1 MMKKGLCLLLV
12 LCLLLLL
19 DGCAGRKIEDYQTPA
34 STLPPAAARY
44 TAPDGDGIVMENL
57 KYQIYLPARDGLR
70 LVSREMTIDAENL
83 NDAVEKLM
91 QQLLSYEGDTDAKP
105 LGGSK
110 PLELYGTH
118 PIEISGGI
126 CTVNLTR
133 TAKQL
138 KLSEYYKHCLAI
150 STTLCELN
158 EINGVN
164 ILVEDESLPLDTPGY
179 LPMGTLMG
187 HAGESLPVLWEQME
201 AKKTPMT
208 PTDKDPGKNPLNA
221 LATLYYPLPDSRG
234 IACTIRMV
242 NFAGQ
247 TPAQLTT
254 KLMDE
259 ISSER
264 RALSGGQNFPKLTE
278 LLLHDPVTSDLP
290 DGGRLLTLSLREDA
304 ESVLEAAKTD
314 LACCA
319 AALTYTLT
327 TFIPDISAVCIR
339 IGDKAKTE
347 LKTKRFDPVI
357 ALSGMVKRSA
367 VEQFLTSSVMVYFAR
382 NGILCE
388 CERPVAPRSV
398 DSFRTQLCA
407 LMEGPDAS
415 EREEGI
421 KETLPGTVREDD
433 ILGISAEGDTLLV
446 NLSENFRTAI
456 LEQGEEKEALACYSM
471 VNTLCKNTG
480 TKRVRF
486 FFEGAQVEYIAGT
499 IYWAGE
505 FMYNIGLAEKGL
517 G

>member
-1 MMKKGLCLLLV
+1 MMKKGFSLLLA
-12 LCLLLLL
+12 LCFLFLL
-19 DGCAGRKIEDYQTPA
+19 DGCAGRKIEDYQVPA
-34 STLPPAAARY
+34 STLPPASARY
-44 TAPDGDGIVMENL
+44 TAPDGDGIVMENMQC
-57 KYQIYLPARDGLR
+57 QIYLPARDGLR
-70 LVSREMTIDAENL
+70 LVPREVTVDAENL

-110 PLELYGTH
+110 PLELYGQH
-118 PIEISGGI
+118 PIEISGGV

-133 TAKQL
+133 AAKQL

-150 STTLCELN
+150 ATTLCELN

-208 PTDKDPGKNPLNA
+208 PTDKDPGKTPLNA
-221 LATLYYPLPDSRG
+221 LTTLYYPLPDNRG

-247 TPAQLTT
+247 TPAQLTSE
-254 KLMDE
+254 LMDE
-259 ISSER
+259 ISDER
-264 RALSGGQNFPKLTE
+264 RALPGGLNFPNLRE
-278 LLLHDPVTSDLP
+278 LLLHDPVISDLP
-290 DGGRLLTLSLREDA
+290 GGGRLLTLSLREDA
-304 ESVLEAAKTD
+304 EAVLDAAKTD

-327 TFIPDISAVCIR
+327 TFIPDVSAVCIR
-339 IGDKAKTE
+339 VGDITKTE
-347 LKTKRFDPVI
+347 LKTRRFDPVI
-357 ALSGMVKRSA
+357 ALSGMVKRNA
-367 VEQFLTSSVMVYFAR
+367 VEQFLTSSVTVYFAR

-398 DSFRTQLCA
+398 DSLRTQLCA
-407 LMEGPDAS
+407 LMEGPDET
-415 EREEGI
+415 EREAGI

-433 ILGISAEGDTLLV
+433 ILGISEEGDTLLV
-446 NLSENFRTAI
+446 NLSDNFRTAI
-456 LEQGEEKEALACYSM
+456 QEQGAELEALACYSM

-486 FFEGAQVEYIAGT
+486 FFEGVQVEYVAGT